1 MSRETTPSTLS
12 GNEYDVFLVNNIGTS
27 VIICMDLHTVFKCSA
42 HIYVLV
48 MILKYNQKEKWD
60 RPLHYTKYD
69 M

>member
-1 MSRETTPSTLS
+1 
-12 GNEYDVFLVNNIGTS
+12 
-27 VIICMDLHTVFKCSA
+27 MDLHTVFKCSA